1 MKKNKKIELAIVL
14 DKSIEFTKD
23 IKTGFIIEKNINIL
37 TGDEVWQVVGQVEVM
52 FAEKLPN

>member
-23 IKTGFIIEKNINIL
+23 IKTGFIIEKI
-37 TGDEVWQVVGQVEVM
+37 
-52 FAEKLPN
+52 